1 MLQSDGIWFRDAAGR
16 AVMLRGVNLSG
27 STKMPLI
34 PDILTHVSD
43 NLFESERKVSFV
55 GRPFP
60 LKDADEHFTRLR
72 HWGTVKWI
80 WLVLTSMYPNN

>member
-1 MLQSDGIWFRDAAGR
+1 
-16 AVMLRGVNLSG
+16 MLRGVNLSG

-34 PDILTHVSD
+34 PDLLTHVSD
-43 NLFESERKVSFV
+43 NLFESEREVSFV

-72 HWGTVKWI
+72 HWGTEAFC
-80 WLVLTSMYPNN
+80 